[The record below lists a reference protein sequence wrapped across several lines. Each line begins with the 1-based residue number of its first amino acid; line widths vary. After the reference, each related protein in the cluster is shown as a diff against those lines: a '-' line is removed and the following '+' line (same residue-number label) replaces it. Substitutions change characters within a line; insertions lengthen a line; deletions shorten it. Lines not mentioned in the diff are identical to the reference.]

1 MMEFITIGLFVF
13 GIIVCLIKEHS
24 NNSEHDRGRS
34 RNKDLIMK
42 LIKKMKIFL
51 SQSFYD
57 YITTIIATILG
68 VTLAIVCSNYDTNS
82 KNCNNT
88 IEFLK
93 ILDEELS
100 SNELRID
107 ALIKLNEM
115 QDSNGDI
122 NDLTELTF
130 SLLSLEV
137 ILTNEPYIST
147 LSHSTY
153 SVLLKEKVYLD
164 RKQALLLNVSN
175 NYNEK
180 LFMLEIIEDIE
191 FIRSIIKLELLYQNK
206 NISKQELEDKMNMI
220 YHKNA
225 KEFTEYMLEILENL
239 EDSEWKSNMMELF
252 ESVEKSLN

>member
-1 MMEFITIGLFVF
+1 MKCK
-13 GIIVCLIKEHS
+13 IV
-24 NNSEHDRGRS
+24 
-34 RNKDLIMK
+34 
-42 LIKKMKIFL
+42 
-51 SQSFYD
+51 
-57 YITTIIATILG
+57 T
-68 VTLAIVCSNYDTNS
+68 V
-82 KNCNNT
+82 
-88 IEFLK
+88 
-93 ILDEELS
+93 
-100 SNELRID
+100 
-107 ALIKLNEM
+107 
-115 QDSNGDI
+115 I
-122 NDLTELTF
+122 NDLTELTS